1 MDPFEDTPLTVL
13 DGMDI
18 YERTRLEEEGITG
31 VQALARHDL
40 VDLILSS
47 RIPVPRLIDWLDQA
61 LLFQHAK
68 AAFGQLRARGIRTA
82 TDFLQVFADT
92 DGALRALMDGAEAP
106 QLDPRLLAA
115 VLANDEWIAY
125 VQNWRD
131 HDVTAPPAVRRY
143 DSQGRLTLEPSS
155 SRVTRETPVP
165 CDEGRVSH
173 VLPGLRAAVAELNGT
188 PLSAGGKP
196 EKS

>member
-1 MDPFEDTPLTVL
+1 
-13 DGMDI
+13 MDI

-82 TDFLQVFADT
+82 TDFLQAFADT
-92 DGALRALMDGAEAP
+92 HGALRALTAGP
-106 QLDPRLLAA
+106 DPVQIDPILLAA
-115 VLANDEWIAY
+115 VLANDEWLAY
-125 VQNWRD
+125 VRKWRE
-131 HDVTAPPAVRRY
+131 HGVTASPPPCRHHR
-143 DSQGRLTLEPSS
+143 QGARAPGM
-155 SRVTRETPVP
+155 SRGPA
-165 CDEGRVSH
+165 EGAN
-173 VLPGLRAAVAELNGT
+173 P
-188 PLSAGGKP
+188 
-196 EKS
+196 